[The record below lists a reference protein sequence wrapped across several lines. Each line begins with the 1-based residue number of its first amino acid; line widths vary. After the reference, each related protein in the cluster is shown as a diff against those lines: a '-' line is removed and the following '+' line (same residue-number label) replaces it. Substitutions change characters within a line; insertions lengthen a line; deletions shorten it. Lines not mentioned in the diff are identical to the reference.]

1 MDTIKPAHY
10 TIHHNLNAIKAIKKG
25 WDITILRWPTYML
38 VTLVLIIMSFII
50 GFIPLIGYF
59 LAVFMGLYIISLML
73 DIYEKNKE
81 DPKLNFDKYIK
92 FLGTNLLVALIACGP
107 MFILVSIWGL
117 YAFLV
122 SAKGVDVNVINS
134 ATNTFSAVTTIIP
147 ILMGLSILLSLY
159 MIIRLSFAQYLV
171 VDKNINP
178 LQAVK
183 KSWQIT
189 RGNMWEVIYLFI
201 IFFIMMI
208 AGALCIGIG
217 LLFVLPVIYFATID
231 AYKQM
236 IGEAKH

>member
-38 VTLVLIIMSFII
+38 ASLGLLVIIFII

-59 LAVFMGLYIISLML
+59 LAVLMGLYVISLTL
-73 DIYEKNKE
+73 NIYEKNKE

-92 FLGTNLLVALIACGP
+92 FLGTNLLVALIAYGP

-117 YAFLV
+117 YTFLA
-122 SAKGVDVNVINS
+122 SAKGVDINVINS
-134 ATNTFSAVTTIIP
+134 GTNSFYSIKTMIP
-147 ILMGLSILLSLY
+147 ILIVLNMPLFFY
-159 MIIRLSFAQYLV
+159 MIVRLSFVQYAV
-171 VDKNINP
+171 VDKDINP

-189 RGNMWEVIYLFI
+189 KGNMWQVLYLFI
-201 IFFIMMI
+201 MISIMIMI
-208 AGALCIGIG
+208 GALCIGIG
-217 LLFVLPVIYFATID
+217 LLFVLPVTYFATID

-236 IGEAKH
+236 IGEAK

>member
-92 FLGTNLLVALIACGP
+92 FLGTNLLVGLIVFGP
-107 MFILVSIWGL
+107 IFILVSIWGL
-117 YAFLV
+117 YAFLGSV
-122 SAKGVDVNVINS
+122 TGVDVN
-134 ATNTFSAVTTIIP
+134 SAVTTIIP